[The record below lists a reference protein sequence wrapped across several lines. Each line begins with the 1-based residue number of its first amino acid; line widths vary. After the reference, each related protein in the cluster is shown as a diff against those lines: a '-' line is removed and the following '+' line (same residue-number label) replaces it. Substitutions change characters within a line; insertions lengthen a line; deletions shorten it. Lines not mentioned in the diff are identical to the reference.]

1 MGDYD
6 LGQLRRQSNKI
17 ANVLFLVG
25 ALAATIIVAIVILQ
39 QDWLWWQIGFAL
51 CGIVFA
57 WGAMFAWAS
66 KAEFDLT
73 N

>member
-1 MGDYD
+1 
-6 LGQLRRQSNKI
+6 
-17 ANVLFLVG
+17 VLFMVG

-39 QDWLWWQIGFAL
+39 QDWLWWQSGFAL